1 MEIGLHYAVILPY
14 IGMILTLAGTLAAAA
29 GRRDSGKLLT
39 AGLAVLVAGWIVY
52 MIPFVRLDYT
62 LAEVARNANND
73 LPLSIRVA
81 TAWSGGGGSL
91 YLYTTMISVG
101 LLPVL
106 VSAQRRGE
114 ELPRSFLLMAGLV
127 VLTAFASALLNG
139 AFDVNPRGVG
149 GLGLNPLLKNYWI
162 IPHPLT
168 TFGGYALLIAGAL
181 LAVYTRRSLLGAGV
195 FVLGWS
201 MLTLGIMF
209 GAIWSYETF
218 GWGGYWAWDP
228 VEISELSV
236 WLMATAALH
245 MLGPLAPLRR
255 GFLLAS
261 ASTAL
266 FAPFVTRSG
275 LSPLHSFAAADIG
288 SAILL
293 VGGIVLL
300 GIAIYDIS
308 REATRI
314 RVPLKPR
321 TYRELADTSIAMAGI
336 ALAVIAVFVYASLLV
351 PGVLNLL
358 GRQAT
363 VPTMRQGV
371 EFYHPVLLPLF
382 LFSLIWLPG
391 FFLAKRLGVRGF
403 AGLLLTELS
412 IAVVLFLAVK
422 KGTVNLLPGA
432 PEPTKLQVAIA
443 LPIASTTLGAI
454 LTSLADTLYKKARAR
469 LRDIGLLLLHTGM
482 ILAFI
487 GVLFSGTYA
496 FNDRF
501 FRTYTLTPDS
511 QVDAGIVS
519 LGLEGYNYTI
529 YTGTID
535 LKHHLS
541 PRALTAA
548 SAWLGIQML
557 ENDLGAA
564 VREIEF
570 ARSQVEANETLKAL
584 TDLLVTGGFYRLGN
598 TTLQATANA
607 SIHNLTSNTI
617 TIIATGENITL
628 SLENASLIIA
638 LTPVTG
644 QDGGLLGAWV
654 VAGMQA
660 GDTTIRGIAVPGRI
674 SFHSPLQINA
684 STPVTLD
691 LGGNTSLDI
700 ASLRIYPASN
710 NTVIIVEGNTT
721 EIRGGV
727 FVEIANAT
735 LHVGGGKLRVPVPT
749 GPGYYLLVALER
761 GDLEELSRILSCE
774 PLRSV
779 LTNDTIAARVLGA
792 NVGELPFLP
801 EDAPSGLALDLA
813 LKARVGDA
821 EKTIHTRIRFEANGE
836 AMGIHGLVTPAV
848 LIRKGLG
855 DIYVSVQP
863 PMLNALGE
871 HYHEP
876 LVKYAQ
882 HVIETMPEEEA
893 LTLVAVMAS
902 GYHISQLSSVD
913 ANHIGFLAERYIAS
927 LYVAADDNTSAI
939 QSEGLIIM
947 VKYVPGVNLVWA
959 GVTIM
964 AITGFVLSALYLVR
978 GRKV

>member
-1 MEIGLHYAVILPY
+1 MELGLHYAVILPY
-14 IGMILTLAGTLAAAA
+14 IGMILTLAGTLAAAS
-29 GRRDSGKLLT
+29 GRRDSAKLLT
-39 AGLAVLVAGWIVY
+39 AGLAVLVAGWFVY
-52 MIPFVRLDYT
+52 MIPFIRLDYT

-73 LPLSIRVA
+73 LPLSIRAA

-91 YLYTTMISVG
+91 YLYTTMISIG
-101 LLPVL
+101 ILPLLA
-106 VSAQRRGE
+106 SAWRRGE
-114 ELPRSFLLMAGLV
+114 EPPRSFLIIAGLV

-181 LAVYTRRSLLGAGV
+181 VAVYTGRRLLGMGV

-201 MLTLGIMF
+201 LLTLGIMF

-236 WLMATAALH
+236 WLMATATLH

-255 GFLLAS
+255 GFLVAT

-293 VGGIVLL
+293 IGSIALL
-300 GIAIYDIS
+300 AIAIYEIS
-308 REATRI
+308 GEATKI
-314 RVPLKPR
+314 RPTLKPR
-321 TYRELADTSIAMAGI
+321 TPAELADTSITMAGAAI
-336 ALAVIAVFVYASLLV
+336 AVMAVFVYASLLV
-351 PGVLNLL
+351 PGILNLL
-358 GRQAT
+358 GKQAT

-382 LFSLIWLPG
+382 LFSILWLPG
-391 FFLAKRLGVRGF
+391 FFLARRLGVRGF
-403 AGLLLTELS
+403 TGLLLTELA
-412 IAVVLFLAVK
+412 IAVILFLAVK

-432 PEPTKLQVAIA
+432 PEATKLQVAVA
-443 LPIASTTLGAI
+443 LPLASTTLGAI
-454 LTSLADTLYKKARAR
+454 LTALADALYRKARSRAR
-469 LRDIGLLLLHTGM
+469 DVGLILLHTGM
-482 ILAFI
+482 LLAFV

-501 FRTYTLTPDS
+501 FHTYTLTPDS
-511 QVDAGIVS
+511 RIDTGIVS
-519 LGLEGYNYTI
+519 LGLESYKYTT
-529 YTGTID
+529 YKGTID

-541 PRALTAA
+541 PNTLTAA

-557 ENDLGAA
+557 ANDLGTA
-564 VREIEF
+564 VREVEF
-570 ARSQVEANETLKAL
+570 AKSQVEANTTLRAL
-584 TDLLVTGGFYRLGN
+584 TDLLVSDGFYRLGN
-598 TTLQATANA
+598 VTLQSTANA
-607 SIHNLTSNTI
+607 SIQNLTSSTI
-617 TIIATGENITL
+617 TIIATNKNLTL
-628 SLENASLIIA
+628 TLKNTTLIIT

-654 VAGMQA
+654 VSGMQA
-660 GDTTIRGIAVPGRI
+660 GEAVIRGAALPGRI
-674 SFHSPLQINA
+674 SFHSPLQINM
-684 STPVTLD
+684 STPVTVT
-691 LGGNTSLDI
+691 LGNNTSLEI
-700 ASLRIYPASN
+700 ASLRLYPASN
-710 NTVIIVEGNTT
+710 NTVFVVEGDNTS
-721 EIRGGV
+721 IRGGV

-735 LHVGGGKLRVPVPT
+735 LHIGEGRIRIPIPT

-761 GDLEELSRILSCE
+761 GDLEELNRILACE
-774 PLRSV
+774 PLRGI
-779 LTNDTIAARVLGA
+779 LMNETLPARVLGP
-792 NVGELPFLP
+792 NVGELPALP
-801 EDAPSGLALDLA
+801 EKAPSGLALDLV
-813 LKARVGDA
+813 LKAGVGGS

-855 DIYVSVQP
+855 DIYVNVQP
-863 PMLNALGE
+863 PMVDALGE

-876 LVKYAQ
+876 LVRYAR
-882 HVIETMPEEEA
+882 HVIETMPEDEA

-913 ANHIGFLAERYIAS
+913 TNHIGFLAERYIAS

-939 QSEGLIIM
+939 DSEGLIVM

-964 AITGFVLSALYLVR
+964 AITGFVLGAIYLAGDR
-978 GRKV
+978 RA